1 MSEALVELDADFLQ
15 DTGLDMEDAMV
26 FLQGDVLLVVNN
38 LQNTHEHLEDGQL
51 LG

>member
-26 FLQGDVLLVVNN
+26 FLQDVLLVVSN
-38 LQNTHEHLEDGQL
+38 LQNTQEHLEDGQL